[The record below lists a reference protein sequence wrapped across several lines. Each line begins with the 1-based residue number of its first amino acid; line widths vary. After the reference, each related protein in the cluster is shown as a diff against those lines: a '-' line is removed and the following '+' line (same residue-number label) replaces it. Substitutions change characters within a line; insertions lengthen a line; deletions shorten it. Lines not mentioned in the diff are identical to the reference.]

1 MVNKQLA
8 FVALRAV
15 QETRRGLGP
24 SAPIAVGGARELVPL
39 LIKELREGGD
49 AAAVTETLGPGAAAL
64 VWIGK
69 PGEDELRAASRAHI
83 PIIGVTE
90 GESLP
95 YVLDTNVVTV
105 APGRALP
112 IGEIAAAV
120 ARAVGPPA
128 VGLAARLPVLRP
140 AVVDELTRRMARR
153 NALVGAAVWL
163 PGVDLP
169 ILTLN
174 QLRLVMAIAIAGGR
188 AVGPAL
194 GPELAAVA
202 GAAYGWRKIAR
213 SLDRLPVPS
222 PLVKGAVALGGTLAV
237 GAAARRRLA

>member
-1 MVNKQLA
+1 VSKPVAL
-8 FVALRAV
+8 VALRAV
-15 QETRRGLGP
+15 QEARRGLGLDL
-24 SAPIAVGGARELVPL
+24 PISVGGARELVPL
-39 LIKELREGGD
+39 LVQELRQGGD
-49 AAAVTETLGPGAAAL
+49 ATAVTETLRPEIAAL

-69 PGEDELRAASRAHI
+69 PGDDQLRAASRAHV

-95 YVLDTNVVTV
+95 YVLDTNLVRVV
-105 APGRALP
+105 PGQALP
-112 IGEIAAAV
+112 VGAIAAAL
-120 ARAVGPPA
+120 ARAVGPPS

-140 AVVDELTRRMARR
+140 AVVDEVTRRIARR

-174 QLRLVMAIAIAGGR
+174 QLRLVLAIAIAGGR
-188 AVGPAL
+188 AVGPEL

-202 GAAYGWRKIAR
+202 GAAYGWRRLAR
-213 SLDRLPVPS
+213 RLDRLPVPS
-222 PLVKGAVALGGTLAV
+222 PLIKGGVAFAGTLAV
-237 GAAARRRLA
+237 SAAARRRLA